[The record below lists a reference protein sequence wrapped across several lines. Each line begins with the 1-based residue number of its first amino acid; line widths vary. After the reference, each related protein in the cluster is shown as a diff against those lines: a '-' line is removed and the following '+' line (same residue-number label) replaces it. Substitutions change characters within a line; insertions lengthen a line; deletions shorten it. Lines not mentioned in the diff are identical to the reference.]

1 MESKRDSSRLHV
13 IPQEAA
19 LAGILALLIDAREA
33 RIEDEKDPEKIE
45 VLLSRAGLSNDDIA
59 AVTGK
64 RSDAVRMTI
73 ARAKPKKRR
82 AA

>member
-1 MESKRDSSRLHV
+1 MTTTATSSRQHV
-13 IPQEAA
+13 ISQESA

-33 RIEDEKDPEKIE
+33 RTGKDKDPEKIE
-45 VLLSRAGLSNDDIA
+45 LLLSRAGLSNEDIA

-64 RSDAVRMTI
+64 RPDAIRMAI
-73 ARAKPKKRR
+73 ARAKPKRR

>member
-1 MESKRDSSRLHV
+1 VASTEGSVRPHV

-33 RIEDEKDPEKIE
+33 RIGEEKDPQKIE
-45 VLLSRAGLSNDDIA
+45 ILLSRAGLSNDDIA

>member
-1 MESKRDSSRLHV
+1 MASTGGSSGPHV

-33 RIEDEKDPEKIE
+33 RIGEEKDPQKIE
-45 VLLSRAGLSNDDIA
+45 ILLSRAGLSNDDIA

>member
-1 MESKRDSSRLHV
+1 MATTGTSSRPHV

-33 RIEDEKDPEKIE
+33 RIGDDKSAEKIE
-45 VLLSRAGLSNDDIA
+45 VLLFRAGLSKDDIA

-64 RSDAVRMTI
+64 QPDAVRKMI
-73 ARAKPKKRR
+73 ERAKPKKR